1 MFLNYIKGIDPSMAS
16 NMDLVE
22 NDVNNYTLKDLTN
35 ETIQSADILLEAETP
50 EADQTCEA

>member
-1 MFLNYIKGIDPSMAS
+1 MAS